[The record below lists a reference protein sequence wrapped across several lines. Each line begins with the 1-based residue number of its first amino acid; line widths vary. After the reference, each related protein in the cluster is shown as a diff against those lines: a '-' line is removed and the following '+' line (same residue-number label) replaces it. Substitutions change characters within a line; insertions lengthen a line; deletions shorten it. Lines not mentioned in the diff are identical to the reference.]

1 MTILRYHN
9 LLFKSR
15 SYCGGILFVAADGG
29 IQLMQIFNLI
39 QEERVISVSQ
49 KQ

>member
-1 MTILRYHN
+1 MTILRYYN

-15 SYCGGILFVAADGG
+15 SYCGGILFVPADGG
-29 IQLMQIFNLI
+29 IHLMQIFNLI
-39 QEERVISVSQ
+39 QEERVIPVSQ